1 MNAKDRKHYL
11 DAWRYHIDALVD
23 MYTTADADY
32 EDFAAARNSL
42 YDVMNAA
49 ADKAFPEPM
58 MEATLPHTPK
68 EAK

>member
-23 MYTTADADY
+23 MYTTA
-32 EDFAAARNSL
+32 
-42 YDVMNAA
+42 
-49 ADKAFPEPM
+49 
-58 MEATLPHTPK
+58 K